1 MGDDELTALI
11 CELLA
16 EIPDCAWR
24 PNGPKYTADEV
35 GIFYGAIDPSPP
47 RAVGVR
53 VYQATDDADEHW
65 AARFVQIR
73 TRGCQNDR
81 SGADSLAGAA
91 FRVLQKISRVGGISG
106 IRRVSMAPL
115 GADSSGREER
125 TDNYIINLDNQ
136 EA

>member
-1 MGDDELTALI
+1 MTDTDLTIAL
-11 CELLA
+11 CELLGQ
-16 EIPDCAWR
+16 IPGWAWS
-24 PNGPKYTADEV
+24 PDSPPPAGQVAV
-35 GIFYGAIDPSPP
+35 FYGPITDTPD

-73 TRGCQNDR
+73 TRGGQNDR

-125 TDNYIINLDNQ
+125 TDNYIITLDNQ